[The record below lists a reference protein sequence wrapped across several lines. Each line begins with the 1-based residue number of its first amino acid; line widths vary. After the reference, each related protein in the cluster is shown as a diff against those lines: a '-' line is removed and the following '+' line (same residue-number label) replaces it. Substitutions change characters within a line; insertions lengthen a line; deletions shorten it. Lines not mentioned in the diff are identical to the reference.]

1 MSRIKTL
8 IIIGL
13 SFVILAVLGYNFHV
27 ANSLKYDFGGDA
39 SDFIH
44 LGLTLAKTG
53 KYGHLDLSHTDLVQ
67 GFKKRHHKTKTYKF
81 SGHSTW
87 RPPIWPAIIA
97 FCFLISGYSLGF
109 LVAFK
114 ILLHLLGGLF
124 FYKTLEYFTKR
135 RIFIYAGVFLYLV
148 NPAWQIYSRVFLSEP
163 ITLFFMTL
171 FIWSLVRYL
180 KTGRRL
186 WLNGLWGG
194 ILILAHPYYIFLPF
208 SLWFLLFLYKRV
220 SLKNALLLGVV
231 TTAIVS
237 IWVVR
242 NYVVLDAEKAVIT
255 SSSGAVMA
263 KGWNQDV
270 PDLHTNTKGD
280 LADESLVLQNFDYD
294 KSDYKGEVGMM
305 TLYQDATMNFIMSN
319 PDLIL
324 PIIIKKL
331 KSAFNP
337 FPETSRPGILE
348 TGRVIFQV
356 LALLA
361 AFVILFIGTANMKP
375 LVWGLFLSTVLISII
390 TYSGF
395 RFRMPQSGLEIL
407 IIILAIQCLM
417 ERFGKSKIKHG
428 S

>member
-13 SFVILAVLGYNFHV
+13 SFVILTVLGYNFHV

-67 GFKKRHHKTKTYKF
+67 GFKNGNHKTKTYKF

-135 RIFIYAGVFLYLV
+135 VIFIYAGVFLYLV

-180 KTGRRL
+180 KEGKLL
-186 WLNGLWGG
+186 WANGIFGG

-208 SLWFLLFLYKRV
+208 SLWFFLFLYKRV
-220 SLKNALLLGVV
+220 SLKNTLLLAIFTVC
-231 TTAIVS
+231 IVS
-237 IWVVR
+237 IWVIR
-242 NYVVLDAEKAVIT
+242 NYIILDGNKAVIT
-255 SSSGAVMA
+255 TSSGAVMA

-280 LADESLVLQNFDYD
+280 LADESLVLQTFDYD
-294 KSDYKGEVGMM
+294 KSDYRGEVGGMM
-305 TLYQDATMNFIMSN
+305 LYRDATINFIKSN

-324 PIIIKKL
+324 PIIFKKL

-337 FPETSRPGILE
+337 FPETPRPGILE

-356 LALLA
+356 LALVA
-361 AFVILFIGTANMKP
+361 ALFLLLRGSIITKAMV
-375 LVWGLFLSTVLISII
+375 LGLFLSTALITII

-395 RFRMPQSGLEIL
+395 RFRMPQTSLEIMF
-407 IIILAIQCLM
+407 IILAVNFLIQKY
-417 ERFGKSKIKHG
+417 RAVQIKPE
-428 S
+428 